1 MAAARFGA
9 NETECNG
16 FPLGVHFKDSRE
28 AARVQRN
35 LKCGGK
41 RSATPLWAV
50 CRWLVL
56 RARLKAPVA
65 LRLAG
70 TFQRALGQAV
80 GVTGLLQSVHHR
92 SWPRVCGGG

>member
-16 FPLGVHFKDSRE
+16 FPLGVYFKDSRE

-41 RSATPLWAV
+41 LSATPLWAV

-56 RARLKAPVA
+56 RAWLKAPLT

-70 TFQRALGQAV
+70 AFQSALGQAV

-92 SWPRVCGGG
+92 SWPRFCGGG